1 MSLKPL
7 LLSLGNEEI
16 SIEIVVSSSVV
27 TGFIDV
33 SKVSRVLPVK
43 IGFVVVLSVVVSS
56 LVEVDVV

>member
-7 LLSLGNEEI
+7 LLLLGNEEI

-33 SKVSRVLPVK
+33 SKVARVLSVK

-56 LVEVDVV
+56 LVEVAVV